1 MTTSMIGETSINPRE
16 KMMMLNRRAANQYG
30 EVMVETGVSEADGT
44 QLIQM
49 LLDGLIENLNVA
61 EGHIKRKAIAEKS
74 FHLTRAGR
82 IVLGLQSALDFEH
95 GGDVAKTLSELY
107 QYVTRRLLHINIRN
121 DLEALN
127 EVRGLMQQVRD
138 AWTLVPSLVAPVR
151 QVRSGTC

>member
-1 MTTSMIGETSINPRE
+1 
-16 KMMMLNRRAANQYG
+16 MMMLNRRAANQYG
-30 EVMVETGVSEADGT
+30 AVMVETGVSEADGT

-49 LLDGLIENLNVA
+49 LLDGLIESLNIA

-74 FHLTRAGR
+74 YHLTRAGR
-82 IVLGLQSALDFEH
+82 IVLGLQNALDFEH

-127 EVRGLMQQVRD
+127 EVRGLIQQVRD
-138 AWTLVPSLVAPVR
+138 AWVLVPSLVAPVR

>member
-1 MTTSMIGETSINPRE
+1 
-16 KMMMLNRRAANQYG
+16 MMLNRRAANQYG

-74 FHLTRAGR
+74 YHLTRAGR
-82 IVLGLQSALDFEH
+82 IVLGLQNALDFES

-138 AWTLVPSLVAPVR
+138 AWVLVPSLVAPVK

>member
-1 MTTSMIGETSINPRE
+1 
-16 KMMMLNRRAANQYG
+16 MMMLNRRAANHYG
-30 EVMVETGVSEADGT
+30 AVMVETGVSEADGT

-49 LLDGLIENLNVA
+49 LLDGLIESLNIA

-74 FHLTRAGR
+74 YHLTRAGR
-82 IVLGLQSALDFEH
+82 IVLGLQNALDFES

-107 QYVTRRLLHINIRN
+107 QYLTRRLLHINIRN

-127 EVRGLMQQVRD
+127 EVRGLVQQVRD
-138 AWTLVPSLVAPVR
+138 AWVLVPSLVAPVK

>member
-1 MTTSMIGETSINPRE
+1 MQ
-16 KMMMLNRRAANQYG
+16 NRRAADHYG
-30 EVMVETGVSEADGT
+30 AVMVETGVSEADGT
-44 QLIQM
+44 QLVQM
-49 LLDGLIENLNVA
+49 LLDGLIESLNVA

-74 FHLTRAGR
+74 YHLTRAGR
-82 IVLGLQSALDFEH
+82 IVLGLQSALDFEQ

-138 AWTLVPSLVAPVR
+138 AWVLVPSLVAPVL

>member
-1 MTTSMIGETSINPRE
+1 
-16 KMMMLNRRAANQYG
+16 MMMLNRRAANQYG
-30 EVMVETGVSEADGT
+30 AVMVETGVSEADGT
-44 QLIQM
+44 QLVQM
-49 LLDGLIENLNVA
+49 LLDGLIESLNVA

-74 FHLTRAGR
+74 YHLTRAGR
-82 IVLGLQSALDFEH
+82 IVLGLQNALDFEH

-127 EVRGLMQQVRD
+127 EVRGLIQQVRD
-138 AWTLVPSLVAPVR
+138 AWVLVPSLVAPVR